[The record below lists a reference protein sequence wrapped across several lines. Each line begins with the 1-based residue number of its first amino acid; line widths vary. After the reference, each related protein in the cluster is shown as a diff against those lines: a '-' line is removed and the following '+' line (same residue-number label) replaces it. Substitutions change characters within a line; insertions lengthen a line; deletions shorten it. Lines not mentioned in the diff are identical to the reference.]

1 MSELKKASLDFQTQ
15 EKLWNLLK
23 DEDEVIMEIMGA
35 EVKLSKISTF
45 SESGDQNEV
54 IREIESDPELQKM
67 LRESELDEEAGRVYT
82 TDEAIKFIKEYN
94 AK

>member
-1 MSELKKASLDFQTQ
+1 MSELKKDSLDFQTQ
-15 EKLWNLLK
+15 ENLWNLLK

-82 TDEAIKFIKEYN
+82 TDEAIKFIKE
-94 AK
+94 